1 MKESFL
7 SIKEIFHIGNEKINA
22 LVFLAVLAV
31 LSSFLEIYSIQYMQ
45 SLSEVFSTSVTN
57 DLFQIGFICAKFL
70 MLIVLSTIVRNYFCF
85 RVSIFSNDII
95 KNVRDKAYS
104 KLIDM
109 KYELASIHDNA
120 YYINLI
126 DNNVNR
132 LSLIFSTSFFTLCSD
147 IFDTV
152 WICFFMTQI
161 NITSLFI
168 LVIGILP
175 LVLIGNISASE
186 QKKFAENTIK
196 FNEDLIEKINETN
209 DNFSYIKI
217 FKGREREADRFNR
230 INTDILEN
238 DNLSSAALSIFFV
251 IEKSVRYLFVA
262 ISLFFLCKDVL
273 MQNGNWMILIP
284 FLLYVQRFYN
294 PFSNLNKYS
303 QLIQKSVSS
312 ADKLIDFIISKPT
325 EEIPAIHFISDSSE
339 SEVVLTGISKNY
351 ESESILED
359 VTFRFKEG
367 VNLIDGKSG
376 VGKSTLLK
384 ILLGLIKSS
393 SGEVTIYS
401 REDVLNLYAYSGQSN
416 KLFNLSVIEN
426 LIYPKTVDHLS
437 SSERMKLENLLN
449 EFGFRTNILNK
460 DIAKEGENLSG
471 GERKRLSILRALIYP
486 SKVVIL
492 DEPFANLDPKN
503 IEIIAQKIQDLSK
516 NRIVIIVSHETSFPS
531 SLKFNTHLTISGI

>member
-7 SIKEIFHIGNEKINA
+7 SIKEIFHIGNGKINA

-57 DLFQIGFICAKFL
+57 NLFQIGFICAKFL
-70 MLIVLSTIVRNYFCF
+70 MLIVFSTIVRNYFCF
-85 RVSIFSNDII
+85 RVSVFSNEII

-109 KYELASIHDNA
+109 EYELAIMHDNA
-120 YYINLI
+120 FYINLI
-126 DNNVNR
+126 DNNINK

-168 LVIGILP
+168 LIIGILP

-209 DNFSYIKI
+209 DNFSYIKM
-217 FKGREREADRFNR
+217 FKGKEREAKRFNR
-230 INTDILEN
+230 INTDIFEN

-251 IEKSVRYLFVA
+251 IEKSVRYLFIA
-262 ISLFFLCKDVL
+262 IALFFLCKDVL
-273 MQNGNWMILIP
+273 MQDGNWMILIP

-325 EEIPAIHFISDSSE
+325 EEISTIHFISDSSE
-339 SEVVLTGISKNY
+339 SEIVLTGISKNY
-351 ESESILED
+351 ESEAILEN

-376 VGKSTLLK
+376 VGKSTLIK

-401 REDVLNLYAYSGQSN
+401 REDDLNLYSYSGQSN

-437 SSERMKLENLLN
+437 SSERMKLESLLD
-449 EFGFRTNILNK
+449 EFGFRKSLLNK

-471 GERKRLSILRALIYP
+471 GERKRLSILRALIRP

-492 DEPFANLDPKN
+492 DEPFANLDPNN

-516 NRIVIIVSHETSFPS
+516 SRIVIIVSHETSFPA
-531 SLKFNTHLTISGI
+531 SLKFNTHLTISST

>member
-7 SIKEIFHIGNEKINA
+7 SIKEIFYIGNGKINA

-109 KYELASIHDNA
+109 KYELATIHDNA
-120 YYINLI
+120 YYTNLI

-168 LVIGILP
+168 LIIGILP

-196 FNEDLIEKINETN
+196 LNEDLIEKINETN

-217 FKGREREADRFNR
+217 FKGEEREDNRFNR
-230 INTDILEN
+230 INIDILEN
-238 DNLSSAALSIFFV
+238 DNLSSAALSVFFV
-251 IEKSVRYLFVA
+251 IEKSVRYLFIA

-273 MQNGNWMILIP
+273 MQDGNWMILIP

-312 ADKLIDFIISKPT
+312 ADKLIDFIISKPA
-325 EEIPAIHFISDSSE
+325 EEISTIHFISDSSE
-339 SEVVLTGISKNY
+339 SEIVLTGISKNY
-351 ESESILED
+351 ESEAILED

-376 VGKSTLLK
+376 VGKSTLIK

-401 REDVLNLYAYSGQSN
+401 REDDLNLYSYSGQSN

-437 SSERMKLENLLN
+437 ASERMKLESLLD
-449 EFGFRTNILNK
+449 EFGFRRNLLNK

-492 DEPFANLDPKN
+492 DEPFANLDTKN
-503 IEIIAQKIQDLSK
+503 IEIIAQKIQNLSK
-516 NRIVIIVSHETSFPS
+516 SRIVIIISHETSFPA
-531 SLKFNTHLTISGI
+531 SLKFNTHLTISGT

>member
-7 SIKEIFHIGNEKINA
+7 SIKEIFHIGNGKINA

-57 DLFQIGFICAKFL
+57 NLFQIGFICAKFL
-70 MLIVLSTIVRNYFCF
+70 MLIVFSTIVRNYFCL
-85 RVSIFSNDII
+85 RVSIFSNEII

-109 KYELASIHDNA
+109 EYELAKMHDNA
-120 YYINLI
+120 FYINLI
-126 DNNVNR
+126 DNNVNK
-132 LSLIFSTSFFTLCSD
+132 LGLIFSTSFFTLCSD

-168 LVIGILP
+168 LIIGILP

-186 QKKFAENTIK
+186 QKKFAENIIK

-238 DNLSSAALSIFFV
+238 DNLSSSALSIFFV
-251 IEKSVRYLFVA
+251 IEKSVRYLFIA
-262 ISLFFLCKDVL
+262 IALFFLCKDVL
-273 MQNGNWMILIP
+273 MQDGNWMILIP

-312 ADKLIDFIISKPT
+312 ADKLIDFINSKPT
-325 EEIPAIHFISDSSE
+325 EETPTIHFISNSDE
-339 SEVVLTGISKNY
+339 SEIVLTGISKNY
-351 ESESILED
+351 ESEAVLED

-401 REDVLNLYAYSGQSN
+401 REDDLSLYAYSGQSN

-437 SSERMKLENLLN
+437 SLERMKLENLLN
-449 EFGFRTNILNK
+449 EFGFRKSILNK

-471 GERKRLSILRALIYP
+471 GERKRLSILRALICP
-486 SKVVIL
+486 SKVVVL

-531 SLKFNTHLTISGI
+531 SLKFNTHLTISGT

>member
-7 SIKEIFHIGNEKINA
+7 SIKEIFHIGNGKINA

-57 DLFQIGFICAKFL
+57 NLFQIGFICAKFL
-70 MLIVLSTIVRNYFCF
+70 MLIVFSTIVRNYFCF
-85 RVSIFSNDII
+85 RVSIFSNEII

-109 KYELASIHDNA
+109 EYELAIMHDNA
-120 YYINLI
+120 FYINLI
-126 DNNVNR
+126 DNNVDK
-132 LSLIFSTSFFTLCSD
+132 LSLIFSTSFLLCVQIYS
-147 IFDTV
+147 IQCGFV
-152 WICFFMTQI
+152 FFMTQI
-161 NITSLFI
+161 NITSLFMLI
-168 LVIGILP
+168 IGILP

-209 DNFSYIKI
+209 DNFSYIKM
-217 FKGREREADRFNR
+217 FKGREREAKRFNR

-251 IEKSVRYLFVA
+251 IEKSVRYLFIA
-262 ISLFFLCKDVL
+262 IALFFLCKDVL
-273 MQNGNWMILIP
+273 MQDGNWTILIP

-312 ADKLIDFIISKPT
+312 ADKLIEFINSKPT
-325 EEIPAIHFISDSSE
+325 EEIPTIHFISDSSE
-339 SEVVLTGISKNY
+339 SEIVLTGISKNY
-351 ESESILED
+351 ESEAVLED

-401 REDVLNLYAYSGQSN
+401 QEDDLSLYAYSGQSN

-426 LIYPKTVDHLS
+426 LIYPKTADHLS
-437 SSERMKLENLLN
+437 SLERMKLENLLN
-449 EFGFRTNILNK
+449 EFGFRKSILNK

-471 GERKRLSILRALIYP
+471 GERKRLSILRALICP
-486 SKVVIL
+486 SKVVVL
-492 DEPFANLDPKN
+492 DEPFANLDSKN

-531 SLKFNTHLTISGI
+531 SLKFNTHLTISGT